1 MISLSVLVLLALPC
15 FTWSRE
21 LRGYIFDSLFRW
33 KSHTPTGPSPP
44 YSASTYLSPS
54 HLYLYPS
61 HPTITAL
68 CFIRIRPT
76 DYRWT
81 AVVSG

>member
-1 MISLSVLVLLALPC
+1 MIYLSVFLLLALPC
-15 FTWSRE
+15 FTWSRKS
-21 LRGYIFDSLFRW
+21 RGYIFDSLFRW
-33 KSHTPTGPSPP
+33 KSHTPTGPL
-44 YSASTYLSPS
+44 AALQYLYLPPS

-76 DYRWT
+76 DDRWI